1 MKKITFVLPTKNRP
15 IQLKN
20 FFNYH
25 SRILKKIP
33 HNFLVVDA
41 SNQKNYYE
49 NSKNLKKYKNIKII
63 RQYTKGIQKGC
74 IEAIPYIKT
83 EYSTFLYDDDY
94 LGKYITEIYKS
105 NMKDKN
111 TFSLGCGIIEKY
123 SKKIEFKKLKFSNV
137 DKQQILLAY
146 YGKKISL
153 LEKNILPVS
162 PICTSFETNFLKKWK
177 NVLNKFVKNNS
188 FRKLLFFEKDIG
200 PDMLVYLMLINQSKK
215 SVKLFTPYS
224 VKFSSHSESISIIYG
239 NSFLRIGYWLARICY
254 FQIDRSLKDEKSNEA
269 YTYLI
274 MIGFFLMITNL
285 FKFYYLKN
293 ILIEIYN
300 LYKFKNKFLISYFIK
315 YIFKYLI

>member
-1 MKKITFVLPTKNRP
+1 MKKITFILPTKNRP

-20 FFNYH
+20 FFKYH
-25 SRILKKIP
+25 LKILKKIP

-41 SNQKNYYE
+41 SNHKNYYE
-49 NSKNLKKYKNIKII
+49 NSKNLKQYKNINII

-94 LGKYITEIYKS
+94 LGKYIIEIYKS

-111 TFSLGCGIIEKY
+111 AFSLGCGIIEKY

-239 NSFLRIGYWLARICY
+239 NSYLRIGYWLARICY

-274 MIGFFLMITNL
+274 IIGLFLIITNF

-293 ILIEIYN
+293 ILIE
-300 LYKFKNKFLISYFIK
+300 LYKLYKLKNKFLVSYFIK
-315 YIFKYLI
+315 YFFKYLI